1 MLTTALLFIVVL
13 MLLGVGGIAAMALM
27 QQRHALKLKDL
38 QLQELQAQGAGEA
51 KADLPAFV
59 DASDP
64 ASMAAWKKA
73 QVELD
78 LPS

>member
-1 MLTTALLFIVVL
+1 MLTTALLFIVLL
-13 MLLGVGGIAAMALM
+13 MLLGVGGIAAMALL

-38 QLQELQAQGAGEA
+38 QLQELQAQAPEP
-51 KADLPAFV
+51 KVDLPAFV

-64 ASMAAWKKA
+64 ASMAAWKQA

-78 LPS
+78 LPR